1 MTNILVSRY
10 SDLNST
16 DVIKRRSKVEVD
28 PMTDLNDDTIEGAC
42 LRIEK
47 AWKTTFVPTNAA
59 VEIIR
64 IQIERAQAH
73 AAMYYP
79 TPQSLLSYGYADAI
93 DVDPYMPTCL
103 TGLAGSGKSQIQLA
117 LVRLLSGKD
126 YTLKLDGHKPLPLTA
141 FTRIAVSGHKSI
153 SQILRPLC
161 RPEVANGS
169 VRISEPQMPMECAQ
183 WRYLTGACLF
193 SADEMQFLA
202 QSREATTLVTQV
214 LLAFAE
220 VRTPWLFGAN
230 YSLCWKLLS
239 RPSEA
244 TQRLLSR
251 PVVLVPDSPGST
263 CWANVLEAYER
274 VVPGVFG
281 FGFKDRRFDLWNY
294 TAGIKRELVSL
305 LTHAY
310 RLCRQRGAWEVQ
322 WRDVDRAYGSVE
334 YSKSRDDVAL
344 LISHAAQGGTL
355 RQDLLCPFVDDASGE
370 SVEQYKAELRNARAN
385 KVVAAAID
393 ASMTVAERKA
403 LNTVSNTSR
412 GGDDKPKGKVVKLRR
427 GAKPTVASLQEAG
440 RRFKEDKQP

>member
-10 SDLNST
+10 SDLNSI
-16 DVIKRRSKVEVD
+16 DVIKRQSKVEVD
-28 PMTDLNDDTIEGAC
+28 PMTDLHDDTIEGAC
-42 LRIEK
+42 LRISK
-47 AWKTTFVPTNAA
+47 AWKTTFVPTKAA

-64 IQIERAQAH
+64 VQIECAQAH
-73 AAMYYP
+73 ASVYYP
-79 TPQSLLSYGYADAI
+79 NPHSLLAYGYADSI

-103 TGLAGSGKSQIQLA
+103 TGLAGTGKSQIQHA
-117 LVRLLSGKD
+117 LVRLFSSKN
-126 YTLKLDGHKPLPLTA
+126 YTLKLDGHRVLPLTA

-161 RPEVANGS
+161 RPEVANGC
-169 VRISEPQMPMECAQ
+169 VRITEPQMPVECAQ
-183 WRYLTGACLF
+183 WRYLTGASLF

-251 PVVLVPDSPGST
+251 PVVLVPDAPGST
-263 CWANVLEAYER
+263 CWGDVLEAYER
-274 VVPGVFG
+274 VVPGFFG
-281 FGFKDRRFDLWNY
+281 FGFKERRFDLWNY

-305 LTHAY
+305 LAHAY
-310 RLCRQRGAWEVQ
+310 RLCRQRGAREVA
-322 WRDVDRAYGSVE
+322 WSDVDLAYRSIE
-334 YSKSRDDVAL
+334 FSKSRNDVAL

-355 RQDLLCPFVDDASGE
+355 RQDLLCPFADDANGE
-370 SVEQYKAELRNARAN
+370 SVEKYKTELRNARAN
-385 KVVAAAID
+385 KVVAAAVD

-403 LNTVSNTSR
+403 LKAVSSTSNKNVE
-412 GGDDKPKGKVVKLRR
+412 KPSGSVVKLRR
-427 GAKPTVASLQEAG
+427 TAKPTVADLQEAG
-440 RRFKEDKQP
+440 RRFKEGKKP

>member
-28 PMTDLNDDTIEGAC
+28 PMIDLNDDTIEGAC

-64 IQIERAQAH
+64 VQIERAQAH

-79 TPQSLLSYGYADAI
+79 TPQSLLAYGYADAI

-117 LVRLLSGKD
+117 LVRLLSSKD
-126 YTLKLDGHKPLPLTA
+126 YTLKLDGHRALPLTA

-230 YSLCWKLLS
+230 YSLCWKLMS

-251 PVVLVPDSPGST
+251 PVVLVPDRPSST

-274 VVPGVFG
+274 VVPGLFE
-281 FGFKDRRFDLWNY
+281 FSFNERRFDLWNY

-305 LTHAY
+305 LTHAH

-322 WRDVDRAYGSVE
+322 WSDVDRAYSSVE
-334 YSKSRDDVAL
+334 YSKSRDDVSL
-344 LISHAAQGGTL
+344 LISHAAQGGAL
-355 RQDLLCPFVDDASGE
+355 RQDLLCPFVDDASSE

-403 LNTVSNTSR
+403 LNTVSSTSR
-412 GGDDKPKGKVVKLRR
+412 GGDKPQGKVVKLRR
-427 GAKPTVASLQEAG
+427 GAKPTIASLQEAG